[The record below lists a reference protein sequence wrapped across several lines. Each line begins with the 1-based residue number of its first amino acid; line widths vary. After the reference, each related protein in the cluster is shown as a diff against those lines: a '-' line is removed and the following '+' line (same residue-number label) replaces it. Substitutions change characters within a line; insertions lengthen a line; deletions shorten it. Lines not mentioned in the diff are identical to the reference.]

1 MDKAQDM
8 MYQSHYSSMNSKAG
22 SIMSP
27 KTPAHEVSP
36 KKDGSLR
43 DKIDYM
49 QEELRA
55 VTDDVNYHKKD
66 LQILR
71 GQKEHLE
78 NVLSMKAVDVRKSL
92 ANEIVKVDNSLNRNM
107 KAQIA
112 ENEMLLGQ
120 LKDLQSEKDMLAST
134 LNMLL
139 KKIEV
144 LESKI

>member
-1 MDKAQDM
+1 MDKANDM

-27 KTPAHEVSP
+27 KTPKNESP
-36 KKDGSLR
+36 VRKEGSLK
-43 DKIDYM
+43 DKIEYM
-49 QEELRA
+49 QEDLRL

-71 GQKEHLE
+71 SQKEHLE
-78 NVLSMKAVDVRKSL
+78 NVLSMKAIDVRKSL
-92 ANEIVKVDNSLNRNM
+92 ANEIVKVDNALNRSM

-112 ENEMLLGQ
+112 ENELLLNQ
-120 LKDLQSEKDMLAST
+120 IKELQSEKDMLSST
-134 LNMLL
+134 LNVLL